1 MKDRNINLRQIAMF
15 IGLLVLVVLIMDFNN
30 RMAQL
35 TRLRAQAEVV
45 EARATEKM
53 GTRVALETE
62 IAYASSDEA
71 VEEWARV
78 QGHMIKP
85 GDHPVVPLAVTQEA
99 PLAEPTPMPS
109 PEPVQNWEIWLAV
122 FFE

>member
-1 MKDRNINLRQIAMF
+1 MKDRNIKLRQILIF
-15 IGLLVLVVLIMDFNN
+15 GGLVVLVVLIMDFNN

-35 TRLRAQAEVV
+35 TRLRAQSEVV

-53 GTRVALETE
+53 ATRVALETE

-78 QGHMIKP
+78 QGHMIQP

-99 PLAEPTPMPS
+99 ALAEPAPQPP
-109 PEPVQNWEIWLAV
+109 PEPVQNWEIWRAV

>member
-15 IGLLVLVVLIMDFNN
+15 IGLVVLVVLIMDFNN

-35 TRLRAQAEVV
+35 TRLRAQAVVV

-71 VEEWARV
+71 VAEWARV
-78 QGHMIKP
+78 QGHMIQP
-85 GDHPVVPLAVTQEA
+85 GDHPVVPMAVTQEA
-99 PLAEPTPMPS
+99 SLAEPTPIPS

>member
-1 MKDRNINLRQIAMF
+1 M
-15 IGLLVLVVLIMDFNN
+15 VLVVLIMDFNN

-53 GTRVALETE
+53 ATRIALETE

-78 QGHMIKP
+78 QGHMIQP

-99 PLAEPTPMPS
+99 PLAEPTPP
-109 PEPVQNWEIWLAV
+109 PPPDPVQYWEIWRAV